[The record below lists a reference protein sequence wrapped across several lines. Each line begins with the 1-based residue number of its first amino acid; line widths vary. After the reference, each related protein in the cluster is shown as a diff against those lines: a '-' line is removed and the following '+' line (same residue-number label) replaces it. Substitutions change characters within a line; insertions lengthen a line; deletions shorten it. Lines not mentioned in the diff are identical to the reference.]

1 MKKST
6 SSIIAAVAFSLG
18 TTAGAQMADLPYHGN
33 GHIML
38 NASELKWG
46 DVGSM
51 APGAKIAI
59 IEGELSKKDPFTFRL
74 RLPANYRIDPHV
86 HPAYERV
93 TVLSGTLYFAHGD
106 EFDREKTQPLKSGG
120 VAIMPPGAPMFG
132 YTTEQTIIQLHGNGP
147 WGIEYVHP
155 EDDPRIKTAPRAS
168 R

>member
-1 MKKST
+1 MRKST
-6 SSIIAAVAFSLG
+6 SSAIAAVAFSLA
-18 TTAGAQMADLPYHGN
+18 TSAGAAMADLPYHGD

-38 NASELKWG
+38 NASDLKWG
-46 DVGSM
+46 DVASM

-59 IEGELSKKDPFTFRL
+59 IEGDLSKKNPFTFRL

-93 TVLSGTLYFAHGD
+93 TVLTGTFNFAHG
-106 EFDREKTQPLKSGG
+106 EKFDREKTQALKPGG

-132 YTTEQTIIQLHGNGP
+132 YTEQETIIQLHGNGP
-147 WGIEYVHP
+147 WGIEYLNP
-155 EDDPRIKTAPRAS
+155 EDDPRKRTAPRAS